1 MTTDLKEVLKDL
13 NDKIAEVYNL
23 DLAEEMTDIY
33 IDLADRIDVMS
44 RNYWKLVKA
53 LVKTEKERDEYY
65 KKLKI
70 EEMKS
75 KSKSKSL
82 KVFIDTIKETLE
94 EEREIKDRLKKE
106 KDQARYDR
114 DYYRNE
120 LDKEHASK

>member
-1 MTTDLKEVLKDL
+1 MTTDLKDVLKDL

-33 IDLADRIDVMS
+33 IDLTDRIDVMS
-44 RNYWKLVKA
+44 RSYWKLVKVLA
-53 LVKTEKERDEYY
+53 KTEKERDEYY

-82 KVFIDTIKETLE
+82 KVFIDTIKET
-94 EEREIKDRLKKE
+94 
-106 KDQARYDR
+106 
-114 DYYRNE
+114 
-120 LDKEHASK
+120 